1 LTRPE
6 LISSVHFKTVRWNRT
21 AGANFRRLKAR
32 LGAPKAI
39 TAMANKLA
47 KLVYRLLVYG
57 KDYFDRGAQI
67 YEHKFRLQRIRR
79 LQKQAKMLNLKLVPA

>member
-1 LTRPE
+1 
-6 LISSVHFKTVRWNRT
+6 
-21 AGANFRRLKAR
+21 
-32 LGAPKAI
+32 
-39 TAMANKLA
+39 MANKLA

-79 LQKQAKMLNLKLVPA
+79 LQKQAKMFNLKLVPA